1 MKIEINRAY
10 FVPTQELEDD
20 FLKRAEEQG
29 FLWGGGGKP
38 TEFRYHLSKQSG
50 LCICVE
56 KDKRIYFASMSF
68 ALSWSDTEIVEWEIE
83 KSNPVDRFKKEEKA
97 ANSKFKV
104 GDIVTGNSG
113 NPYVITTANMKKG
126 KVTRVLNDEERI
138 NVVVIEH
145 ENPHNVG
152 LEFIV
157 DPQYFDLI
165 EQREHPYKPTIIRL
179 GNLKIV
185 FNGDYT
191 IVTDGRF
198 TGKARRNP
206 ADEYDA
212 VVGLK
217 LAVERYEKDKQE
229 KDILVNFVAQYYL
242 EQMLS
247 KCIKPI
253 RFAKSEEKEK

>member
-68 ALSWSDTEIVEWEIE
+68 ALSWSDTAIVEWEIE
-83 KSNPVDRFKKEEKA
+83 KPE
-97 ANSKFKV
+97 
-104 GDIVTGNSG
+104 
-113 NPYVITTANMKKG
+113 P
-126 KVTRVLNDEERI
+126 
-138 NVVVIEH
+138 
-145 ENPHNVG
+145 
-152 LEFIV
+152 
-157 DPQYFDLI
+157 
-165 EQREHPYKPTIIRL
+165 KPEIIRL

-198 TGKARRNP
+198 TGKAKRNL

-217 LAVERYEKDKQE
+217 LAVERYERDKKENTVTFKHFQCF
-229 KDILVNFVAQYYL
+229 KGG
-242 EQMLS
+242 
-247 KCIKPI
+247 KTWIK
-253 RFAKSEEKEK
+253 

>member
-1 MKIEINRAY
+1 MKIETHKAY
-10 FVPTQELEDD
+10 FVPTQELEGD

-29 FLWGGGGKP
+29 FLWRSGHKP
-38 TEFRYHLSKQSG
+38 SEFRFHSAKQSD
-50 LCICVE
+50 LCICTE
-56 KDKRIYFASMSF
+56 GFKRIFFDSVAH
-68 ALSWSDTEIVEWEIE
+68 ALRRDYAEIIEWKIE
-83 KSNPVDRFKKEEKA
+83 KPE
-97 ANSKFKV
+97 
-104 GDIVTGNSG
+104 
-113 NPYVITTANMKKG
+113 P
-126 KVTRVLNDEERI
+126 
-138 NVVVIEH
+138 
-145 ENPHNVG
+145 
-152 LEFIV
+152 
-157 DPQYFDLI
+157 
-165 EQREHPYKPTIIRL
+165 KPEIIRL

-198 TGKARRNP
+198 TGKAKRNP